1 MLSAFVSRAFE
12 TVRAG
17 VAKPEGRRGV
27 VRAWWPPARGIRLL
41 DGRQPDGHL
50 RYARQAAIVRGV
62 ECAISGT
69 STYS

>member
-27 VRAWWPPARGIRLL
+27 VRAWWPPARGVRLL
-41 DGRQPDGHL
+41 GGQQPG
-50 RYARQAAIVRGV
+50 ARQAAIARGV